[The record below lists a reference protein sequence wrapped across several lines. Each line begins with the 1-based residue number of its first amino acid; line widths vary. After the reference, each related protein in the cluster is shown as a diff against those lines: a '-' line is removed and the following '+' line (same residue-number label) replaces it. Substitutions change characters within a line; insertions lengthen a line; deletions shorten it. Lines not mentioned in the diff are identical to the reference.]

1 MVYLDVMGTSAPP
14 ADQRNDDTVELR
26 RLAQEQAALRRVAT
40 LVASG
45 APSTAVFE
53 ALAREVAQVLQLP
66 NAAVCRYDEGGETMT
81 VVAVWGSR
89 PHSFHPGSR
98 WELDGPSVARE
109 VLRTG
114 RPIRVE
120 DYADLP
126 GALAAEARERGFDRV
141 AGAPIIVDGRV
152 WGMVATSS
160 PDAPF
165 PEHVEDRLSEFTDL
179 VGIAIANSQAHDE
192 LAQLAEE
199 QAALRRVATLVAARE
214 AAPAEVFE
222 AVSAEVATLIGADG
236 SAVIR
241 YEPDGTIT
249 TVSSWT
255 PEGGFSNLDIRYPL
269 EGSVSGAILET
280 GRPARV
286 DRIADAP
293 GEAQAAARALGFQSS
308 VGAPLTVD
316 GRLWGV
322 LAVASKSEKPLP
334 RDTEQ
339 RLAEFAELFATAIAN
354 SEAHEQLA
362 QLADQQAALR
372 RVATLVAADAPTA
385 EVFDAVTAEVA
396 ALIPADASALT
407 RYEADGTFTSLSG
420 WAIEGG
426 RKYVGRRYPR
436 EGTVSGLI
444 FERGRPGRVDNY
456 AEAAGEAPEV
466 ARELAWQSSVGAPV
480 TVEGHPWGALVVV
493 SKTEQPL
500 PPETERRLTE
510 FTELV
515 ATAIANSQTHEQL
528 AELADQQAALR
539 RVATLVAA
547 GAEPAEVFEAVST
560 EVAALMGADGSA
572 LTRYEEDGT
581 VTALSGWTTEGG
593 YNYVGRRYELEGTVS
608 GLIFETG
615 QAGRVENYGEA
626 PGEAPEAAREMG
638 WHSSVGA
645 PITVERRLWGV
656 LAVVSK
662 TTQPL
667 PRDTEHRLAEFAELF
682 ATAIANSEAHE
693 QLARLA
699 DEQAALRRVATLVA
713 EGATPDRV
721 FDGVR
726 DEVARMFNADLS
738 VLMRYDANGAAT
750 VLATS
755 QGYLGPIG
763 RNWLV
768 EGDESAIAGVYRTGL
783 PARADYTGTVQG
795 PIAAAAQGVGA
806 RSAVGVP
813 VVVDGAPWGVV
824 AVGSRETE
832 PLPVDFEGRLAKF
845 TDLLATAIANAED
858 RAALDASRARIVAT
872 ADATRRRIE
881 RDLHDGAQ
889 QQLVWLAL
897 AVRAAQAAVPEE
909 LEQHRSEL
917 DVVVEGIGEVLD
929 DLRETAL
936 GIHPAG
942 LSEDGLT
949 PALKRLVARSP
960 LRVNLDV
967 RRDGRFPEPVEVT
980 AYYLV
985 SEALT
990 NAAKYADI
998 EVVDVTVAGEG
1009 GALQVEVR
1017 DAGRGGADPAEGSGL
1032 LGLRDRVEAIGGTMR
1047 LSSPP
1052 GEGTWLRVE
1061 LPLRD
1066 RAARL

>member
-1 MVYLDVMGTSAPP
+1 
-14 ADQRNDDTVELR
+14 
-26 RLAQEQAALRRVAT
+26 
-40 LVASG
+40 
-45 APSTAVFE
+45 
-53 ALAREVAQVLQLP
+53 
-66 NAAVCRYDEGGETMT
+66 
-81 VVAVWGSR
+81 
-89 PHSFHPGSR
+89 
-98 WELDGPSVARE
+98 
-109 VLRTG
+109 
-114 RPIRVE
+114 
-120 DYADLP
+120 
-126 GALAAEARERGFDRV
+126 
-141 AGAPIIVDGRV
+141 
-152 WGMVATSS
+152 
-160 PDAPF
+160 
-165 PEHVEDRLSEFTDL
+165 
-179 VGIAIANSQAHDE
+179 
-192 LAQLAEE
+192 
-199 QAALRRVATLVAARE
+199 
-214 AAPAEVFE
+214 
-222 AVSAEVATLIGADG
+222 
-236 SAVIR
+236 
-241 YEPDGTIT
+241 
-249 TVSSWT
+249 
-255 PEGGFSNLDIRYPL
+255 
-269 EGSVSGAILET
+269 
-280 GRPARV
+280 
-286 DRIADAP
+286 
-293 GEAQAAARALGFQSS
+293 
-308 VGAPLTVD
+308 VD

-334 RDTEQ
+334 RDTEE

-354 SEAHEQLA
+354 GEAHEQLE

-396 ALIPADASALT
+396 ALIPADSSALT

-420 WAIEGG
+420 WALEGG
-426 RKYVGRRYPR
+426 HEYVGRRYPR

-444 FERGRPGRVDNY
+444 FETGRPGRVDNY
-456 AEAAGEAPEV
+456 AEAPGEASEV

-480 TVEGHPWGALVVV
+480 TVEGRPWGALVVV
-493 SKTEQPL
+493 SKTKQPL

-528 AELADQQAALR
+528 AQLADEQAALR

-547 GAEPAEVFEAVST
+547 GAEPAEVFEAVSA

-572 LTRYEEDGT
+572 LTRYEDDGT

-615 QAGRVENYGEA
+615 RGGRVENYGGA
-626 PGEAPEAAREMG
+626 PGEAPQAAREMG
-638 WHSSVGA
+638 WYSSVGA
-645 PITVERRLWGV
+645 PLTVEGRLWGV

-662 TTQPL
+662 STQPL
-667 PRDTEHRLAEFAELF
+667 PRDTEHRLAQFAELF

-693 QLARLA
+693 QLAQLA

-738 VLMRYDANGAAT
+738 VLMRYDANGTAT

-755 QGYLGPIG
+755 RGYLGPIG
-763 RNWLV
+763 RSWPV
-768 EGDESAIAGVYRTGL
+768 DGDESAIARVCRTGL
-783 PARADYTGTVQG
+783 PARAEYSLTVQG
-795 PIAAAAQGVGA
+795 PIAAAAQSEGA

-813 VVVDGAPWGVV
+813 VVVEGTLWGVV
-824 AVGSRETE
+824 AVGSRESE
-832 PLPVDFEGRLAKF
+832 PLPADFEDRLAKF
-845 TDLLATAIANAED
+845 TDLLATAIANAEA
-858 RAALDASRARIVAT
+858 RAEVNASRARIVAT

-917 DVVVEGIGEVLD
+917 DVVVEGIAEVLN

-960 LRVNLDV
+960 LRVNLEV
-967 RRDGRFPEPVEVT
+967 GTDGRFPEPVEVT

-998 EVVDVTVAGEG
+998 AVVDVTVADESGT
-1009 GALQVEVR
+1009 LRVEVR
-1017 DAGRGGADPAEGSGL
+1017 DAGRGGADPDEGSGL

-1052 GEGTWLRVE
+1052 GAGTWLRVE
-1061 LPLRD
+1061 LPLGD
-1066 RAARL
+1066 RVARR